1 MCANYLIL
9 ILFQSLPEDPRIK
22 TRLEEDGFTHVIRIE
37 NPVAKDQGKYSCDI
51 DKISTS
57 GFLEAD
63 GKFQF
68 QFFQIITDSG
78 SKFAN

>member
-1 MCANYLIL
+1 M
-9 ILFQSLPEDPRIK
+9 PEDPRIK

-68 QFFQIITDSG
+68 QFFRSLQTVGQNSQIDCNLG
-78 SKFAN
+78 KWYCLL

>member
-1 MCANYLIL
+1 M
-9 ILFQSLPEDPRIK
+9 PEDPRIK

-63 GKFQF
+63 GMFLYKFLDHYRQWVK
-68 QFFQIITDSG
+68 I
-78 SKFAN
+78 